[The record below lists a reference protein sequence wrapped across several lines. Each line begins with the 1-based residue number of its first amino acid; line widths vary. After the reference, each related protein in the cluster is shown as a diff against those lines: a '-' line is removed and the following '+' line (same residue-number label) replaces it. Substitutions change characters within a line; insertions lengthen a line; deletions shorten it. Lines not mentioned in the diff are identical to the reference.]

1 MRRLADHDLTVT
13 LDGTARKDEIGD
25 MSRAVEVFKENM
37 IKADRLV
44 AEQLTEQGRKE
55 RRQAEVE
62 QFISAFDASVTES
75 LHTLS
80 SASTELQATAQTM
93 SSTAEQTSQKSVAV
107 ASASDEASTN
117 VQRVAAATEELT
129 ASISEIS
136 RQVAE
141 STKVTNNA
149 VTQAERTNVE
159 VQALADAAQRIGDV
173 VLLISGIAS
182 QTNLLALNATIE
194 AARAGEAGKGFAVVA
209 AEVKNLA
216 AQTARAT
223 DDITAQVAAI
233 QTATG
238 SSVQA
243 IGNTIVRVNEIAAT
257 IAAAVEQ
264 QGAATQEIA
273 RNVQQASTG
282 TTQVA
287 GHIASVSQAAGET
300 GAAAGEVLTSVQV
313 LAQLSD
319 GLRHEVDRFVS
330 NIRAA

>member
-93 SSTAEQTSQKSVAV
+93 SSTAEQTSQKSLAV

-194 AARAGEAGKGFAVVA
+194 AARAGEAGRGFAVVA

-223 DDITAQVAAI
+223 EEISSQIAGIQQVAGDAAGAI
-233 QTATG
+233 ARITVTIGEISQIAAAMAT
-238 SSVQA
+238 V
-243 IGNTIVRVNEIAAT
+243 VNQQEAATKEIAANIQRT
-257 IAAAVEQ
+257 
-264 QGAATQEIA
+264 
-273 RNVQQASTG
+273 ASDTND
-282 TTQVA
+282 
-287 GHIASVSQAAGET
+287 
-300 GAAAGEVLTSVQV
+300 VL
-313 LAQLSD
+313 
-319 GLRHEVDRFVS
+319 
-330 NIRAA
+330 